1 MFTGSLMAVSGWG
14 CSCVGTM
21 GATLA
26 NGSEDATLAE
36 ALGLR
41 EAQWMVTRL
50 KLNKLVIEMD
60 AKKVVDTIMQK
71 S

>member
-1 MFTGSLMAVSGWG
+1 MLTGSLMAVGGWG

-26 NGSEDATLAE
+26 NESEDATLAE